1 MTSLPPER
9 GVSIRR
15 SEAPVLAE
23 SEVSMGSFG
32 PMLLILIGAVALIL
46 VIAIVW
52 GIGVYNGLQRLR
64 IRSQGAWSDID
75 VQLKRRHDLIPNL
88 VETVKGYAT
97 HEKETLESVMAA
109 RSGAMSA
116 RGPAESGAAEGMLT
130 AALGRLFAVAEAYP
144 DLKANQNFL
153 QLQQELGQTE
163 NAIGFSRQNYNRAV
177 GDYNEQI
184 AVFPAS
190 IVAGLFNFEAG
201 AFFEVAEA
209 AQREAPKVRF

>member
-1 MTSLPPER
+1 ML
-9 GVSIRR
+9 
-15 SEAPVLAE
+15 
-23 SEVSMGSFG
+23 G
-32 PMLLILIGAVALIL
+32 PMVFVVAIAAVGLVLLVAIF
-46 VIAIVW
+46 W
-52 GIGVYNGLQRLR
+52 GIGVYNRLQRLR

-88 VETVKGYAT
+88 VETVKGYAS
-97 HEKETLESVMAA
+97 HEKETLEAVMAA

-130 AALGRLFAVAEAYP
+130 ATLGRLFAVAEAYP

-163 NAIGFSRQNYNRAV
+163 NAIGFSRQSYNRAV

-190 IVAGLFNFEAG
+190 IVAGLFNFEPG
-201 AFFEVAEA
+201 AFFEVADS
-209 AQREAPKVRF
+209 AQREAPKVKF